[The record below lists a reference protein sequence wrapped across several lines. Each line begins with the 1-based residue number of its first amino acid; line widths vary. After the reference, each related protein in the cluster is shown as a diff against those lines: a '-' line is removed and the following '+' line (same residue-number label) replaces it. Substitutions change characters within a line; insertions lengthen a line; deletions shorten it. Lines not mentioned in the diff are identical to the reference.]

1 MKAVHLVGAT
11 GLEPAVSCSQSRRAS
26 HYATPRQARLRAVVR
41 RPESLLGADDGNRT
55 RVASLE
61 DWGSTIE
68 LHPRAPGAVR
78 ARRSRAGAIVPHSGP
93 PPPTGTV
100 VGSRR
105 SAGSEAVDEHQGAV
119 VVARAECVDESV
131 GAADEL

>member
-41 RPESLLGADDGNRT
+41 RPESVLGADDGNRT

-68 LHPRAPGAVR
+68 LHPRALTSRHSYVPRGPRKSTVR
-78 ARRSRAGAIVPHSGP
+78 RLS
-93 PPPTGTV
+93 
-100 VGSRR
+100 
-105 SAGSEAVDEHQGAV
+105 SAK
-119 VVARAECVDESV
+119 
-131 GAADEL
+131 